1 MELEPRQDE
10 DLYMEAWNMEMGQEK
25 VTGEKQRIEPE
36 DHSAVT
42 ITDSLRV
49 PTLGEALPTYT
60 VLSGATVCQ
69 VLHMCYLNLPHGVA
83 I

>member
-10 DLYMEAWNMEMGQEK
+10 DLYIETWNMEMGQEK

-36 DHSAVT
+36 DHSAVA

-49 PTLGEALPTYT
+49 TRPG
-60 VLSGATVCQ
+60 
-69 VLHMCYLNLPHGVA
+69 
-83 I
+83 